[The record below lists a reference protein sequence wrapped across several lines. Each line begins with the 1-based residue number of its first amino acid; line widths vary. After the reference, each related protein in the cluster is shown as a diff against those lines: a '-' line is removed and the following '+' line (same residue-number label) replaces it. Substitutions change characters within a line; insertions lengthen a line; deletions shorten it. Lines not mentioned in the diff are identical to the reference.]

1 MKKLIMVLLFVCMSA
16 TAEVVAIISTA
27 VKIGHIT
34 RMEARSLY
42 LMKERRW
49 DDGQLVVIVQMT
61 PGTRIHKAFVRD
73 VLNMTNEQYT
83 REWDRMV
90 NAGLSTRIKI
100 VANQD
105 EMFNL
110 VSSTPNAIGYLDQ
123 ENLLVN
129 TGKAD
134 IRTLKIID

>member
-34 RMEARSLY
+34 RTEARSLY